1 MIYPFSAYVH
11 CTDGRF
17 GKATHIVINTPTET
31 VSHVVV
37 KSGRSPRHKYLVP
50 ARWIKETTP
59 ELILLG
65 RTKREV
71 RNLGLFE
78 QTDHTQQK
86 LRRFAADPKITELW
100 PQMVEIKKVISERR
114 RRISSLQAA
123 LSPGTR
129 VRATDGR
136 IGEVDEFLV
145 NPETWQITH
154 LVIRKGLP
162 WDKKQV
168 SIPIE
173 AIESFDEEV
182 IQLKLTRKEVKALP
196 ATPIEK

>member
-1 MIYPFSAYVH
+1 MKYPFSAYVH

-17 GKATHIVINTPTET
+17 GKATHIIINTRTET

-37 KSGRSPRHKYLVP
+37 KSDRSPREKYLVP

-65 RTKREV
+65 RTKKEV

-78 QTDHTQQK
+78 QTDQSQQK

-100 PQMVEIKKVISERR
+100 PQMVEIRKIVSERR
-114 RRISSLQAA
+114 RQISSLQTA
-123 LSPGTR
+123 LSAGTR
-129 VRATDGR
+129 VRARDGR
-136 IGEVDEFLV
+136 IGEIDEFLV

-173 AIESFDEEV
+173 AIDSFDETV
-182 IQLKLTRKEVKALP
+182 IQLKMTKKEIEALP

>member
-1 MIYPFSAYVH
+1 MKYPFSAYVH

-17 GKATHIVINTPTET
+17 GRSTHIIINSRTEK

-37 KSGRSPRHKYLVP
+37 KSDRSPRNKYLVP

-59 ELILLG
+59 ELILLA
-65 RTKREV
+65 RTKKEV
-71 RNLGLFE
+71 RNLDLFE
-78 QTDHTQQK
+78 QTEHTQQK
-86 LRRFAADPKITELW
+86 IRQFAADPKITELW

-114 RRISSLQAA
+114 RQVSALQTV
-123 LSPGTR
+123 LSTGTR
-129 VRATDGR
+129 VRARDGR
-136 IGEVDEFLV
+136 IGQVDEFLL

-154 LVIRKGLP
+154 LVIREGLP

-173 AIESFDEEV
+173 AIEHFDEDV
-182 IQLKLTRKEVKALP
+182 IQLKLSKKEVKALP